1 MRLADDWYDVVFYDD
16 VFSGYDDL
24 SDDDDKIYPEDI
36 CNDGVDGQLVW
47 GFAII

>member
-1 MRLADDWYDVVFYDD
+1 MILADDWYDVPFYDD
-16 VFSGYDDL
+16 VDCGYDDL
-24 SDDDDKIYPEDI
+24 SGDDIIYPEDI